1 MLKQKLKIF
10 SIISFFFTLIFTFTI
25 GEIFYNSID
34 GTDFYRYFRYIE
46 YFDGTIETPSRE
58 QGLFYFWFI
67 FLFID
72 LYDQFFVADKW
83 EYIYS
88 SAIQLGNFALYLVGI
103 LGLFLFMKIKKI
115 NTTQIFLALTFLNI
129 FPPVFGGRLIMKPE
143 MLAFALFPW
152 ILLGIELY
160 FKNKNIVNLLA
171 ISPLLAVIAT
181 SKGTVFVLTV
191 SGIFYIYFKKILKAK
206 YLDLGI
212 AFLIFL
218 IMSYLL
224 YQENLKVNN
233 VSMLSHP
240 ELESYLFRAP
250 LSFIYTLNLNDLFS
264 NPFRN
269 VHAGS
274 LFGITAIDLFGDY
287 FNRYW
292 DHERSLFI
300 SNRKQVIT
308 FLDYPRRNISV
319 VLSIIFFIF
328 TFIKQKS
335 FKFKSFTK
343 VYLVGMFI
351 LLLTSLGLF
360 GLHFNPNKGDTVKTH
375 YYFFLLAFSF
385 VFLIVNFLRR
395 SNVRTQVI
403 VMLLAF
409 LSFTFIVGFPKSYD
423 DNLNFEVSEKVPT
436 TLSCRYVSG
445 YFESITN
452 FDIECL
458 TKDIAT
464 CGIYED
470 FKKPIEHEDGY
481 LIFQPDDFFQNINL
495 QDSDG
500 NSVTVS
506 GYAEC
511 LHYLNGGYAKAEIVS
526 AENRTPKVNRI
537 FLFLIIISFIYLVF
551 NNKSYLINR

>member
-10 SIISFFFTLIFTFTI
+10 SIISFFFTLIFTFSI

-269 VHAGS
+269 LHAGS

-319 VLSIIFFIF
+319 ILSIIFFIF

-470 FKKPIEHEDGY
+470 FNKPIEHEDGY

>member
-1 MLKQKLKIF
+1 MLKQKLKVF
-10 SIISFFFTLIFTFTI
+10 SIISFFFTLIFTFSI

-319 VLSIIFFIF
+319 ILSLIFFIF

-423 DNLNFEVSEKVPT
+423 DNLNFEVSEKIPT

>member
-1 MLKQKLKIF
+1 M
-10 SIISFFFTLIFTFTI
+10 
-25 GEIFYNSID
+25 
-34 GTDFYRYFRYIE
+34 
-46 YFDGTIETPSRE
+46 
-58 QGLFYFWFI
+58 
-67 FLFID
+67 
-72 LYDQFFVADKW
+72 
-83 EYIYS
+83 
-88 SAIQLGNFALYLVGI
+88 
-103 LGLFLFMKIKKI
+103 
-115 NTTQIFLALTFLNI
+115 ALTFLNI

-319 VLSIIFFIF
+319 ILSIIFFIF

-360 GLHFNPNKGDTVKTH
+360 GLHFNSK
-375 YYFFLLAFSF
+375 
-385 VFLIVNFLRR
+385 
-395 SNVRTQVI
+395 
-403 VMLLAF
+403 
-409 LSFTFIVGFPKSYD
+409 
-423 DNLNFEVSEKVPT
+423 
-436 TLSCRYVSG
+436 
-445 YFESITN
+445 
-452 FDIECL
+452 
-458 TKDIAT
+458 
-464 CGIYED
+464 
-470 FKKPIEHEDGY
+470 
-481 LIFQPDDFFQNINL
+481 
-495 QDSDG
+495 
-500 NSVTVS
+500 
-506 GYAEC
+506 
-511 LHYLNGGYAKAEIVS
+511 
-526 AENRTPKVNRI
+526 
-537 FLFLIIISFIYLVF
+537 
-551 NNKSYLINR
+551 

>member
-1 MLKQKLKIF
+1 MLKQKLKVF
-10 SIISFFFTLIFTFTI
+10 SIISFFFTLIFTFSI

-319 VLSIIFFIF
+319 ILSIIFFIF

-423 DNLNFEVSEKVPT
+423 DNLNFEVSEKIPT

-511 LHYLNGGYAKAEIVS
+511 LHYFNGGYAKAEIVS

>member
-1 MLKQKLKIF
+1 M
-10 SIISFFFTLIFTFTI
+10 
-25 GEIFYNSID
+25 
-34 GTDFYRYFRYIE
+34 
-46 YFDGTIETPSRE
+46 
-58 QGLFYFWFI
+58 
-67 FLFID
+67 
-72 LYDQFFVADKW
+72 
-83 EYIYS
+83 
-88 SAIQLGNFALYLVGI
+88 
-103 LGLFLFMKIKKI
+103 
-115 NTTQIFLALTFLNI
+115 
-129 FPPVFGGRLIMKPE
+129 
-143 MLAFALFPW
+143 
-152 ILLGIELY
+152 
-160 FKNKNIVNLLA
+160 
-171 ISPLLAVIAT
+171 AVIAT

-319 VLSIIFFIF
+319 ILSIIFFIF

-423 DNLNFEVSEKVPT
+423 DNLNFEVSEKIPT

-481 LIFQPDDFFQNINL
+481 LIFQPDDFFQNIN
-495 QDSDG
+495 
-500 NSVTVS
+500 
-506 GYAEC
+506 
-511 LHYLNGGYAKAEIVS
+511 
-526 AENRTPKVNRI
+526 
-537 FLFLIIISFIYLVF
+537 
-551 NNKSYLINR
+551 

>member
-1 MLKQKLKIF
+1 MLKQKLKVF

-319 VLSIIFFIF
+319 ILSIIFFIF

-423 DNLNFEVSEKVPT
+423 DNLNFEVSEKIPT

-470 FKKPIEHEDGY
+470 FNKPIEHEDGY

>member
-1 MLKQKLKIF
+1 MFKQKVKIF
-10 SIISFFFTLIFTFTI
+10 SLFSFFFSLIFTFSL

-319 VLSIIFFIF
+319 ILSIIFFIF

-423 DNLNFEVSEKVPT
+423 DNLNFEVSEKIPT

>member
-1 MLKQKLKIF
+1 MLKQKLKVF
-10 SIISFFFTLIFTFTI
+10 SIISFFFTLIFTFSI

-319 VLSIIFFIF
+319 ILSIIFFIF

-470 FKKPIEHEDGY
+470 FNKPIEHEDGY

>member
-10 SIISFFFTLIFTFTI
+10 SIISFFFTLIFTFSI

-46 YFDGTIETPSRE
+46 YFNGTIETPSRE

-67 FLFID
+67 SLFID
-72 LYDQFFVADKW
+72 FYDQFFVADKW

-88 SAIQLGNFALYLVGI
+88 SAIQLGNFVLYLIGL
-103 LGLFLFMKIKKI
+103 LGLFLFMRIKKI
-115 NTTQIFLALTFLNI
+115 DTTEIFLALTFLNI

-152 ILLGIELY
+152 ILLGIDNY

-171 ISPLLAVIAT
+171 ISPLLAVVAT
-181 SKGTVFVLTV
+181 SKGTVFVLTTSAV
-191 SGIFYIYFKKILKAK
+191 FFIYFKKIFKAK

-212 AFLIFL
+212 ALLVFL

-224 YQENLKVNN
+224 YQENLRVNN

-250 LSFIYTLNLNDLFS
+250 FSFLYTISLPDLFF
-264 NPFRN
+264 NPYRN
-269 VHAGS
+269 IHSGS
-274 LFGITAIDLFGDY
+274 LLGITSIDLFGDY

-292 DHERSLFI
+292 DHERSFFI

-328 TFIKQKS
+328 TFLKQKS
-335 FKFKSFTK
+335 FKFSSFTK
-343 VYLVGMFI
+343 VYLVGIFI

-385 VFLIVNFLRR
+385 IFLIINFLR
-395 SNVRTQVI
+395 SSSIKTQVI
-403 VMLLAF
+403 ITLLAIIA
-409 LSFTFIVGFPKSYD
+409 FTYIVGFPKDYD
-423 DNLNFEVSEKVPT
+423 ENLNFELSEKVST
-436 TLSCRYVSG
+436 TLSCRYTAG
-445 YFESITN
+445 YFESITD

-458 TKDIAT
+458 TKEIAT
-464 CGIYED
+464 CGIYEN
-470 FKKPIEHEDGY
+470 FNEPIEHQDGY
-481 LIFQPDDFFQNINL
+481 LIFQPDDLFQNINL

-500 NSVTVS
+500 SSVTVT
-506 GYAEC
+506 GFAEC

-526 AENRTPKVNRI
+526 LEDRTPKVNRA
-537 FLFLIIISFIYLVF
+537 FLFLIFISFLYIIFNTKTYLD
-551 NNKSYLINR
+551 NR

>member
-1 MLKQKLKIF
+1 M
-10 SIISFFFTLIFTFTI
+10 
-25 GEIFYNSID
+25 EI
-34 GTDFYRYFRYIE
+34 
-46 YFDGTIETPSRE
+46 
-58 QGLFYFWFI
+58 
-67 FLFID
+67 
-72 LYDQFFVADKW
+72 
-83 EYIYS
+83 
-88 SAIQLGNFALYLVGI
+88 FALYLVGI
-103 LGLFLFMKIKKI
+103 LGLFFFMKIKKI

-319 VLSIIFFIF
+319 ILSIIFFIF
-328 TFIKQKS
+328 TFIKQNL

-409 LSFTFIVGFPKSYD
+409 LSFTFIVGFPK
-423 DNLNFEVSEKVPT
+423 VMM
-436 TLSCRYVSG
+436 
-445 YFESITN
+445 
-452 FDIECL
+452 
-458 TKDIAT
+458 
-464 CGIYED
+464 
-470 FKKPIEHEDGY
+470 
-481 LIFQPDDFFQNINL
+481 
-495 QDSDG
+495 
-500 NSVTVS
+500 
-506 GYAEC
+506 
-511 LHYLNGGYAKAEIVS
+511 
-526 AENRTPKVNRI
+526 
-537 FLFLIIISFIYLVF
+537 II
-551 NNKSYLINR
+551 

>member
-10 SIISFFFTLIFTFTI
+10 SIISFFFTLIFTFSI

-46 YFDGTIETPSRE
+46 YFNGTIETPSRE
-58 QGLFYFWFI
+58 QGLFYFWFMS
-67 FLFID
+67 LFID
-72 LYDQFFVADKW
+72 FYDQFFVADKW

-88 SAIQLGNFALYLVGI
+88 SAIQLGNFVLYLIGL
-103 LGLFLFMKIKKI
+103 LGLFLVMRIKKI
-115 NTTQIFLALTFLNI
+115 DTTEIFLALTFLNI

-152 ILLGIELY
+152 ILLGIDNY

-171 ISPLLAVIAT
+171 ISPLLAVVAT
-181 SKGTVFVLTV
+181 SKGTVFVLTTSAV
-191 SGIFYIYFKKILKAK
+191 FFIYFKKIFKAK

-212 AFLIFL
+212 ALLVFL

-224 YQENLKVNN
+224 YQENLRVNN

-250 LSFIYTLNLNDLFS
+250 FSFLYTISLPDLFF
-264 NPFRN
+264 NPYRN
-269 VHAGS
+269 IHSGS
-274 LFGITAIDLFGDY
+274 LLGITSIDLFGDY

-292 DHERSLFI
+292 DHERSFFI

-328 TFIKQKS
+328 TFLKQKS
-335 FKFKSFTK
+335 FKFSSFTK
-343 VYLVGMFI
+343 VYLVGIFI

-385 VFLIVNFLRR
+385 IFLIINFLR
-395 SNVRTQVI
+395 SSSIKTQVI
-403 VMLLAF
+403 ITLLAIIA
-409 LSFTFIVGFPKSYD
+409 FTYIVGFPKDYD
-423 DNLNFEVSEKVPT
+423 ENLNFELSEKVST
-436 TLSCRYVSG
+436 TLSCRYTAG
-445 YFESITN
+445 YFESITD

-458 TKDIAT
+458 TKEIAT
-464 CGIYED
+464 CGIYEN
-470 FKKPIEHEDGY
+470 FNEPIEHQDGY
-481 LIFQPDDFFQNINL
+481 LIFQPDDLFQNINL

-500 NSVTVS
+500 SSVTVT
-506 GYAEC
+506 GFAEC

-526 AENRTPKVNRI
+526 LEDRTPKVNRA
-537 FLFLIIISFIYLVF
+537 FLFLIFISFLYIIFNTKTYLD
-551 NNKSYLINR
+551 NR

>member
-1 MLKQKLKIF
+1 
-10 SIISFFFTLIFTFTI
+10 
-25 GEIFYNSID
+25 
-34 GTDFYRYFRYIE
+34 
-46 YFDGTIETPSRE
+46 
-58 QGLFYFWFI
+58 
-67 FLFID
+67 
-72 LYDQFFVADKW
+72 
-83 EYIYS
+83 
-88 SAIQLGNFALYLVGI
+88 
-103 LGLFLFMKIKKI
+103 MKIKKI

-319 VLSIIFFIF
+319 ILSIIFFIF

-423 DNLNFEVSEKVPT
+423 DNLNFEVSEKIPT

>member
-1 MLKQKLKIF
+1 MLKQKLKVF

-319 VLSIIFFIF
+319 ILSIIFFIF

-470 FKKPIEHEDGY
+470 FNKPIEHEDGY

>member
-319 VLSIIFFIF
+319 ILSIIFFIF

-423 DNLNFEVSEKVPT
+423 DNLNFEVSEKIPT

-470 FKKPIEHEDGY
+470 FNKPIEHEDGY

>member
-10 SIISFFFTLIFTFTI
+10 SIISFFFTLIFTFSI

-319 VLSIIFFIF
+319 ILSIIFFIF

-423 DNLNFEVSEKVPT
+423 DNLNFDVSEKIPT

-445 YFESITN
+445 YFENITN

-470 FKKPIEHEDGY
+470 FNKPIEHEDGY